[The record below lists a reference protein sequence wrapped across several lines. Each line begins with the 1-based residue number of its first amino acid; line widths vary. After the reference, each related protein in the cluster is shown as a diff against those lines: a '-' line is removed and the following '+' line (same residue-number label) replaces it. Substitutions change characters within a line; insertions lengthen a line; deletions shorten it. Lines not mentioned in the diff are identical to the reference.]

1 MDHHPRKRHTDLQNC
16 SYALCPSISHRNTKK
31 QGESLEN
38 GIPQPVDSQRKSR
51 EPESTRMLTFSISEE
66 QARLLLSKREN
77 EAVLAKQALAY
88 TSRVIGYI
96 RKLEKTLAG
105 DTGPTPAKI
114 EIKEEIKSET
124 RDSRSPSPNQLAK
137 TRQLIFT
144 KRPRPSSRISL
155 TRSMTPRVPAPLGSE
170 RTTSMA
176 ETEAILTVQ
185 KNEETSS
192 DPIPRANNKR
202 TGDEVKPVLDP
213 TKPKKRPRPSFP
225 PREGPDYTRPLPHA
239 PSKKLNTFGL
249 SDLKR

>member
-1 MDHHPRKRHTDLQNC
+1 
-16 SYALCPSISHRNTKK
+16 
-31 QGESLEN
+31 
-38 GIPQPVDSQRKSR
+38 
-51 EPESTRMLTFSISEE
+51 MLTFSISDE
-66 QARLLLSKREN
+66 QARLLESKREN

-96 RKLEKTLAG
+96 QKVEKTLAG

-144 KRPRPSSRISL
+144 KRPLPSSRISV
-155 TRSMTPRVPAPLGSE
+155 TRSITPRVPAPFGSE

-176 ETEAILTVQ
+176 ETEAILTIP
-185 KNEETSS
+185 KGKEPSS
-192 DPIPRANNKR
+192 DPIPRANSKETR
-202 TGDEVKPVLDP
+202 GAAKPVLDP

-239 PSKKLNTFGL
+239 PHKKLKTFGL
-249 SDLKR
+249 GDLKR